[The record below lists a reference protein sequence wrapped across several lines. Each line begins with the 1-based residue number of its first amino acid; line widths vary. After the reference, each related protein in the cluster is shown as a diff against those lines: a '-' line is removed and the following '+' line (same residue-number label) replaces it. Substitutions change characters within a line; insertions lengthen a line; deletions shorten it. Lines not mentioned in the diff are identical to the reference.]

1 MTGSIVYEAPGTVPV
16 KPKPAHS
23 AKTAKDN
30 EPRLVQDRGYPALLV
45 DGVIQSVS
53 VEAAVASEYWP
64 AMLPGVRPRRAL
76 LLGAGGGTLAA
87 LLTRRFGGVR
97 ILAVDDDLRVLRL
110 GRQALYLD
118 LPNVELALADA
129 FAFCAACHGRFDFI
143 AVDLFRG
150 GTRPR
155 AVLGRPFLHD
165 LRRLAAPHALIAI
178 NLFRDR
184 RTSMHI
190 TRIERVLTVTRRTD
204 VGLNTILHCR
214 VP

>member
-1 MTGSIVYEAPGTVPV
+1 MGPIACGTLGSGTVTSRPD
-16 KPKPAHS
+16 PRQP
-23 AKTAKDN
+23 TERDD
-30 EPRLVQDRGYPALLV
+30 EPRLVQDRGLPALMV
-45 DGVIQSVS
+45 GGVIQSVS
-53 VEAAVASEYWP
+53 VETATAGEYWP
-64 AMLPGVRPRRAL
+64 AMLPAVRPRHVL

-97 ILAVDDDLRVLRL
+97 ILAVDDDVRVVAL
-110 GRQALYLD
+110 GRQALYLG
-118 LPNVELALADA
+118 LPNVELVLADA
-129 FAFCAACHGRFDFI
+129 FAFCAACRGRFEFI